1 MSQFPVE
8 PVEGIYLQSH
18 SVGRPWQGAQQ
29 AVSERFFQPW
39 HQQGEPWGQWLE
51 GIHRFQAGLAN
62 FIGGEAEQF
71 CPQVNLSSA
80 LTKLLGALEPNPN
93 RPILLMC
100 EEDFPSMVF
109 VAQQAQSWGWQTRLI
124 PKGSD
129 VTDLAMWHSHLSRED
144 VGLVF
149 VTQVQSN
156 TGQQAP
162 VQAICGLARSRGIHT
177 VVDVAQSMGILPM
190 AIDQWQADAVIGSCV
205 KWLGGGPGAG
215 FIWLCPVLTPQLAPK
230 DVGWFSHANP
240 FEFDPHHFEYHGE
253 AARFW
258 GGTPSVMPYL
268 LAAYALE
275 QAAEVGIDNI
285 RAHNLALVDTLIAS
299 CPHWVRSPTEPH
311 RRGGTVI
318 IDPGASLAEVE
329 RGLAELKVHY
339 DRRELGLRLSPH
351 LCNSSEQLQQVAEV
365 LSALAGK

>member
-18 SVGRPWQGAQQ
+18 SVGRPWLGAQQ
-29 AVSERFFQPW
+29 AVADRFFQPW
-39 HQQGEPWGQWLE
+39 SEQGEPWGQWLE
-51 GIHRFQAGLAN
+51 GIGRFQTGLAKL
-62 FIGGEAEQF
+62 IGGKPEQF

-80 LTKLLGALEPNPN
+80 LTKLLGAIEPDPK
-93 RPILLMC
+93 RAVLLMC

-109 VAQQAQSWGWQTRLI
+109 VAQQAQAWGWQLRLI

-129 VTDLAMWHSHLSRED
+129 VTELPMWQSQLTRED

-162 VQAICGLARSRGIHT
+162 VESICSFARDRGIRS
-177 VVDVAQSMGILPM
+177 VVDIAQSMGILPM
-190 AIDQWQADAVIGSCV
+190 QIESWQADAVIGSCV

-215 FIWLCPVLTPQLAPK
+215 FIWLCPEFIPQLAPK

-240 FEFDPHHFEYHGE
+240 FEFDPHHFEYHDE

-275 QAAEVGIDNI
+275 QAAEVGIERI
-285 RAHNLALVDTLIAS
+285 RAHNLALVDMLVVS
-299 CPHWVRSPTEPH
+299 CPQWIRSPTEVH

-318 IDPGASLAEVE
+318 IDPGARLADVE
-329 RGLAELKVHY
+329 ERLVKLKVHY

-351 LCNSSEQLQQVAEV
+351 LCNTPEQLQQVAEL
-365 LSALAGK
+365 LSALAAK

>member
-1 MSQFPVE
+1 MSQFPIE

-18 SVGRPWQGAQQ
+18 SVGRPWQGARQ
-29 AVSERFFQPW
+29 AVVDRFFQPW
-39 HQQGEPWGQWLE
+39 SEQGEPWGEWLA
-51 GIHRFQAGLAN
+51 GIRGFQAGLAN
-62 FIGGEAEQF
+62 LMGGRPEQF
-71 CPQVNLSSA
+71 CPQVNLSGA
-80 LTKLLGALEPNPN
+80 LTKLLGALEPDPK
-93 RPILLMC
+93 RAVLLLC

-109 VAQQAQSWGWQTRLI
+109 VARQAQAWGWHLRLI

-129 VTDLAMWHSHLSRED
+129 VTDLAMWQSQLTRKD

-162 VQAICGLARSRGIHT
+162 VQSICGFARDNGVRSVI
-177 VVDVAQSMGILPM
+177 DVAQSMGILPM
-190 AIDQWQADAVIGSCV
+190 EIDHWQADAVIGSCV

-215 FIWLCPVLTPQLAPK
+215 FLWLCPEFTSQLAPK

-240 FEFDPHHFEYHGE
+240 FEFDPHHFEYHAD

-258 GGTPSVMPYL
+258 GGTPSVIPYL
-268 LAAYALE
+268 LAAHALE
-275 QAAEVGIDNI
+275 QVAEVGMDRI
-285 RAHNLALVDTLIAS
+285 RAHNLALSDTLISA
-299 CPHWVRSPTEPH
+299 CPQWLRSPMEPH

-318 IDPGASLAEVE
+318 IDPGARLDEVE
-329 RGLAELKVHY
+329 RGLAEIHVHY

-351 LCNSSEQLQQVAEV
+351 LCNTRKQMEEVARV
-365 LSALAGK
+365 LSTLAAK